1 VVTQITDDK
10 MTEVGAMRA
19 PRRRISRR
27 GAVPPLDPRRAP
39 GAFAG
44 SSQTLEP
51 TDGARTADL
60 AAPHKAMSGIAAGVA
75 AIREALRSIP
85 ATPGVYRM
93 LDRKGDALYVGKAR
107 NLRSR
112 VQNYAHPAGLSNRLH
127 RMIAETIAI
136 EVVVTHTEAEALL
149 LECNMIKRLMPR
161 YNVLLRDDKSFPF
174 IHLTAGHDFPQ
185 LTKYRGAR
193 TKDGS
198 YFGPFASA
206 GSVNRTLV
214 TLQKAFLLRSC
225 SDSVFA
231 TRTRPCLLYQIKRC
245 SAPCVGRISG
255 EEYAALIDQ
264 ARVFLSGRS
273 DDVQQ
278 RLATEMQDAAAT
290 LDFEAAAL
298 IRDRIRALSLVQGHQ
313 DIHVLGIM
321 DADLIAAHQA
331 GGQTCVQVFFFRG
344 GQNWGNR
351 AYFPS
356 HDRQLAVEEVLT
368 AFVGQFYDNRE
379 KPSLV
384 LLSHRLVE
392 QELVEEALSLG
403 GARVTLAVPQRGE
416 KKRLVGRILA
426 TAREALGRRLAES
439 ASQRQLLDGV
449 AAAFGIDGLLNRIEV
464 YDNSHIQGTNAVGAM
479 IVAGPDGLVKGAY
492 RKFTI
497 RGITPPQASLE
508 PEEIA
513 GGDDYAMMREVLSR
527 RLARA
532 LKDDPE
538 RDRGTWPDLI
548 LIDGGQGQLHIAQD
562 VFEKLGIADVAL
574 VGIAKG
580 PDRNAGRERF
590 FVPGRAPFSL
600 DPRDPVLYF
609 LQRLRDEAHRFAIGT
624 HRARRTKALGK
635 SPLDEIAGVG
645 ARRKRALLLHFG
657 SARAVARAGL
667 GELERVAGISKTVAK
682 KIYDHFHADS

>member
-1 VVTQITDDK
+1 
-10 MTEVGAMRA
+10 M
-19 PRRRISRR
+19 
-27 GAVPPLDPRRAP
+27 
-39 GAFAG
+39 
-44 SSQTLEP
+44 
-51 TDGARTADL
+51 
-60 AAPHKAMSGIAAGVA
+60 
-75 AIREALRSIP
+75 P

-107 NLRSR
+107 NLKGR
-112 VQNYAHPAGLSNRLH
+112 VQNYTHTAGLSNRLR
-127 RMIAETIAI
+127 RMVAETASMD
-136 EVVVTHTEAEALL
+136 VVVTHTEAEALL
-149 LECNMIKRLMPR
+149 LECNLIKRLMPR

-174 IHLTAGHDFPQ
+174 IHLTAGHNFPQ
-185 LTKYRGAR
+185 ITKYRGAR
-193 TKDGS
+193 NKEGS

-206 GSVNRTLV
+206 GAVNRTLV

-231 TRTRPCLLYQIKRC
+231 VRTRPCLLYQIKRC
-245 SAPCVGRISG
+245 SAPCVGRISR
-255 EEYAALIDQ
+255 EDYAVLIEQ
-264 ARVFLSGRS
+264 AHSFLSGRS
-273 DDVQQ
+273 GDVQQ
-278 RLATEMQDAAAT
+278 HLVAEMQAASES

-313 DIHVLGIM
+313 DIHVAGVI
-321 DADLIAAHQA
+321 DADVIGAHQA

-356 HDRQLAVEEVLT
+356 HDRQLFVEEVLT
-368 AFVGQFYDNRE
+368 SFVGQFYDNRP
-379 KPSLV
+379 KPPLV

-392 QELVEEALSLG
+392 QELIEEALSLG
-403 GARVTLAVPQRGE
+403 GPRVTISVPQRGD
-416 KKRLVGRILA
+416 KKRLTDRILA

-449 AAAFGIDGLLNRIEV
+449 AAAFGIGGPLNRVEV

-479 IVAGPDGLVKGAY
+479 IVAGPDGLVKAAY

-497 RGITPPQASLE
+497 RGTPLTHATAGTGSPLASTA
-508 PEEIA
+508 EEVSERQRATDPLIKAEQNGTA
-513 GGDDYAMMREVLSR
+513 GGDDYAMMHEVLR
-527 RLARA
+527 RRFARA
-532 LKDDPE
+532 LKEDPE

-548 LIDGGQGQLHIAQD
+548 LIDGGQGQLNVAQG
-562 VFEKLGIADVAL
+562 VFEELGIADIAF

-590 FVPGRAPFSL
+590 FLPGRAPFSL
-600 DPRDPVLYF
+600 DARDPVLYF

-624 HRARRTKALGK
+624 HRAKRAKALGH
-635 SPLDEIAGVG
+635 SPLDEIAGIGV
-645 ARRKRALLLHFG
+645 RRKQALLHQFG

-682 KIYDHFHADS
+682 KIYDHFHPDG